1 MNRNE
6 IGVNAGKVW
15 QLLSNNEKWSYGLLK
30 RKSGLKDKELGAAL
44 GWLSRESKIEFDQCD
59 EELYVLSLIHILTS
73 KFCKRFPSPLLP
85 FRSRGKK
92 ISSHLVSFFS
102 IDYSRRAGTKVSL
115 LPTDVYKR
123 Q

>member
-44 GWLSRESKIEFDQCD
+44 GWLSIDSKIEFDQCD
-59 EELYVLSLIHILTS
+59 EELYVYL
-73 KFCKRFPSPLLP
+73 C
-85 FRSRGKK
+85 
-92 ISSHLVSFFS
+92 VN
-102 IDYSRRAGTKVSL
+102 
-115 LPTDVYKR
+115 VYIG
-123 Q
+123 